1 MSGRSSSFKSRVS
14 LHVAGTE
21 RKREVKAG
29 KGSRRKGWRGGQE
42 PDHGSSK
49 ATTFTGVYGRWKA
62 DQGLSSVERHS
73 RTRLLQNTHSGCCV
87 MSMGIGQQKW
97 SKEVHQGL
105 LWSSHAHTDRLFSA
119 VCVTKSNPTVPNS
132 NTQELTYPF
141 MLAPPQFH

>member
-1 MSGRSSSFKSRVS
+1 MSRSSALGRSSSSFKSRVS
-14 LHVAGTE
+14 LHVVGTE
-21 RKREVKAG
+21 RKREVTAG

-49 ATTFTGVYGRWKA
+49 AMTFTGIYGRWEA

-105 LWSSHAHTDRLFSA
+105 LWSSHAHTDTQTGCFLL
-119 VCVTKSNPTVPNS
+119 CLTKSNPTVPS
-132 NTQELTYPF
+132 SLTT
-141 MLAPPQFH
+141 HRN